1 MTIELLSK
9 PACMQCEATH
19 MSLEDN
25 QVAFVEKDMSKDADA
40 LALAKSLGFMS
51 APVVVV
57 RDAAGAIIDKWA
69 GFRPEKISQ
78 YA

>member
-19 MSLEDN
+19 MTLDDMK
-25 QVAFVEKDMSKDADA
+25 VEFTSKDMSKDADA
-40 LALAKSLGFMS
+40 LALAKSFGFMQ

-57 RDAAGAIIDKWA
+57 RDAAGAIVDKWS
-69 GFRPEKISQ
+69 GFRPEKIAE